1 MIDTTIPICATCA
14 VEHADRR
21 EVCAICADERQWV
34 PAGGQRWTTLAEL
47 ATDGRAVSI
56 NELEPGLHGVACSPG
71 VGIGQQAKLVRTP
84 HGNLL
89 WDPIGYVDEAAVAAV
104 RELGPVL
111 AIAASHP
118 HMYGVQVAWSQAL
131 DGAAIYVNEHQLA
144 WLARP
149 DAAVRPWAGACEP
162 LPGVRLR
169 ELGGHF
175 PGSSV
180 VRFQGRD
187 GSGVVLSSDTVFV
200 NPDRATVAFMRSF
213 PNHIPLSPA
222 VVRRLAAALGEEPY
236 ERIYGNFDNAITAGA
251 SDAVRRSA
259 ERHVAWA
266 EGRFDE
272 LT

>member
-1 MIDTTIPICATCA
+1 MTDTTFPICATCA
-14 VEHADRR
+14 VEHADRP

-34 PAGGQRWTTLAEL
+34 PAAGQRWTSLAEL
-47 ATDGRAVSI
+47 AADGRKVSI
-56 NELEPGLHGVACSPG
+56 SELEPALYGLTCSPG

-84 HGNLL
+84 RGNLL
-89 WDPIGYVDEAAVAAV
+89 WDPIGFLDDAAVAAV

-118 HMYGVQVAWSQAL
+118 HMFGAQVAWSHAL
-131 DGAAIYVNEHQLA
+131 DGAAVYVNEQQLA

-149 DAAVRPWAGACEP
+149 DAVVRSWEKTCEP
-162 LPGVRLR
+162 VPGVTLR

-175 PGSSV
+175 PGSAV
-180 VRFQGRD
+180 ARFQGRD
-187 GSGVVLSSDTVFV
+187 GAGVVLSSDTVFV

-213 PNHIPLSPA
+213 PNHIQLSPA

-236 ERIYGNFDNAITAGA
+236 ERIYGNFDNAVDSGA
-251 SDAVRRSA
+251 AAAVQRSA
-259 ERHVAWA
+259 ERHVAWV
-266 EGRFDE
+266 EGRFDD